1 MAVLTKIPQEGFPW
15 MLFASLDGDE
25 GVQKVLA
32 QCPRSRDDFSE
43 YWLSEFP
50 DAPALS
56 SQESTVALSG
66 LASVVRDNTLRVEKL
81 HGQFQREM
89 TEKKN
94 LHVTPTGFSD
104 VSSLFFMQRHRGV
117 THEHWSSTAAAAAAA
132 PTRAS
137 SSAASRRKEV
147 RPARAA
153 RWKAW
158 VKLILQKCPRRGFG
172 PRQFKGLG
180 KIYREE
186 KQRAESVLH
195 TPGFKASVEARVVA
209 AQNKIVALVPQ
220 RGKKRPRES
229 TCIESVFADAPAQR
243 RRCSGGKYWRGALI
257 RPISKKLALQR
268 GADAVADN
276 RSLQQLQVWSAAQR
290 LPFGLSVC
298 GTQVAVPNQH
308 GSKHFHVV
316 LSTAASVAETV
327 CKAEPRASV
336 ARARVRGGE
345 ERSPAGT
352 QALEAHVAPLRAR
365 GLRRFRKGG
374 IHSSRQ
380 V

>member
-1 MAVLTKIPQEGFPW
+1 MQEK
-15 MLFASLDGDE
+15 S
-25 GVQKVLA
+25 
-32 QCPRSRDDFSE
+32 
-43 YWLSEFP
+43 
-50 DAPALS
+50 
-56 SQESTVALSG
+56 
-66 LASVVRDNTLRVEKL
+66 
-81 HGQFQREM
+81 
-89 TEKKN
+89 

-117 THEHWSSTAAAAAAA
+117 THEHWASTAAAAA
-132 PTRAS
+132 PTQAS
-137 SSAASRRKEV
+137 SSADASKRRRRKEV

-158 VKLILQKCPRRGFG
+158 VKINLQKCPRRGFG
-172 PRQFKGLG
+172 PSQFKGLG
-180 KIYREE
+180 KIYSEE

-257 RPISKKLALQR
+257 RPMSKKLALQR
-268 GADAVADN
+268 GADAAADN
-276 RSLQQLQVWSAAQR
+276 RSFQQLQVWSAAQR
-290 LPFGLSVC
+290 PPFGLSVC

-308 GSKHFHVV
+308 GSKHFHVA

-345 ERSPAGT
+345 DARQ
-352 QALEAHVAPLRAR
+352 QALRLWKRMSRLCVHEDCDDLGKVAFTAR
-365 GLRRFRKGG
+365 DR
-374 IHSSRQ
+374 
-380 V
+380 